1 MPGFDNYSELL
12 DKLGKHKIS
21 KSCLYINKLAD
32 VDISVVEKLI
42 EQSYLDMKKKYLK
55 ITPVGRFI
63 MKNAKLHSLP
73 MNPYLITFNISRA
86 IFKANVR

>member
-42 EQSYLDMKKKYLK
+42 EQSYLDMKKKYL
-55 ITPVGRFI
+55 
-63 MKNAKLHSLP
+63 N
-73 MNPYLITFNISRA
+73 
-86 IFKANVR
+86 